1 MKRARLPWPEEAPMR
16 VIVIRHH
23 DIDDAGFIAAA
34 FRARGAE
41 LTVHLVP
48 ADGPLPRL
56 DGVDH
61 VIVLG
66 ASWSIYDQEAVGHWI
81 DDELDWLRAADAAG
95 VPVLGICVGAQALA
109 AGLAG
114 PSGTSAPREVRA

>member
-1 MKRARLPWPEEAPMR
+1 MR

-66 ASWSIYDQEAVGHWI
+66 ASWSIYDQQAVGHWI
-81 DDELDWLRAADAAG
+81 DDELDWLRAADAAR
-95 VPVLGICVGAQALA
+95 VPLLGISFSPQPL
-109 AGLAG
+109 
-114 PSGTSAPREVRA
+114 PAPPRAPP